1 VAGAGVLIDQRHV
14 LTCAHVVNQ
23 ALGHDRQAQEPP
35 DGEVEVDF
43 VESDAGPL
51 GAHVADGGWVPIGPG
66 GDGDVAV
73 LKLSADAP
81 RGARPALLRRPPRLG
96 GHRVD
101 TYGYPRRYDTGVGA
115 TGVLA
120 AWGGP
125 ANRWV
130 ELQGV
135 EIPGHRVEGGFSGA
149 AVYDQDARAVVGIV
163 VAEDKLAEAK
173 VAWMLPVRTFTK
185 LLGSSWPRLT
195 AIVRSCSMYEPGE
208 LGGHWSPKARG
219 VERDAKRG
227 WYFTGRGQVLR
238 DLAGWLAGG
247 QADGRV
253 RVVTAGPG
261 SGKSAVLARLV
272 TLSDPL
278 YREQIPDLDPD
289 DSTVP
294 PAGSIDVAVWA
305 RAKTIEDLV
314 AAIAQATEVDADSP
328 DALIDGLLEGDRP
341 CTIVVDGLDEAVES
355 AGIAG
360 NLLRPLAAD
369 AASAGVRV
377 LVGSRPGRDDEL
389 IDALGRDAVRLDLD
403 RPPYLER
410 TDLVEFVN
418 RRLLLADDPAAR
430 TPYRG
435 QEDLAG
441 RVADAVAA
449 RAYRTF
455 LVAQL
460 TSKALVQAGS
470 VVDVEAPG
478 WELAFPGSVADAM
491 DGYLNRL
498 AEDAATE
505 QERRAR
511 KRRLRELLTPLAYAE
526 GDGLPRA
533 LWPAAATALADRS
546 YSVEEL
552 DWLLDTAADYL
563 VEQATS
569 EGDPVYRLY
578 HEALAEYLRPARIEE
593 KSALQRRLATALLDA
608 VSKRPDGIS
617 RAWSAAHPYLTR
629 HLATHAAVA
638 GLLDELLDDPGFL
651 LAADSARLLRALPTA
666 NTPAGRQ
673 AAEVYRLAVH
683 QLRDRPVEEAAAYLE
698 FAARQQRA
706 DDLADRIERLGLAQP
721 WSVRWAAWQ
730 PATAHRI
737 LGRHTSPVRAVA
749 VGELD
754 GRPVVVSG
762 GDDATV
768 RVWDLRTSTPIGEPL
783 SGHTG
788 SVNAVAV
795 GELDGRPV
803 VVSGGSDHTMWVWDL
818 RTRRAQAMETGAPIE
833 TIAYVPSSKIIV
845 GTNRGLALLHL
856 IGDDQESYGE
866 AP

>member
-1 VAGAGVLIDQRHV
+1 
-14 LTCAHVVNQ
+14 
-23 ALGHDRQAQEPP
+23 
-35 DGEVEVDF
+35 
-43 VESDAGPL
+43 
-51 GAHVADGGWVPIGPG
+51 
-66 GDGDVAV
+66 
-73 LKLSADAP
+73 
-81 RGARPALLRRPPRLG
+81 
-96 GHRVD
+96 
-101 TYGYPRRYDTGVGA
+101 
-115 TGVLA
+115 
-120 AWGGP
+120 
-125 ANRWV
+125 
-130 ELQGV
+130 
-135 EIPGHRVEGGFSGA
+135 
-149 AVYDQDARAVVGIV
+149 
-163 VAEDKLAEAK
+163 
-173 VAWMLPVRTFTK
+173 
-185 LLGSSWPRLT
+185 
-195 AIVRSCSMYEPGE
+195 
-208 LGGHWSPKARG
+208 
-219 VERDAKRG
+219 
-227 WYFTGRGQVLR
+227 
-238 DLAGWLAGG
+238 
-247 QADGRV
+247 
-253 RVVTAGPG
+253 
-261 SGKSAVLARLV
+261 
-272 TLSDPL
+272 
-278 YREQIPDLDPD
+278 
-289 DSTVP
+289 
-294 PAGSIDVAVWA
+294 
-305 RAKTIEDLV
+305 
-314 AAIAQATEVDADSP
+314 
-328 DALIDGLLEGDRP
+328 
-341 CTIVVDGLDEAVES
+341 
-355 AGIAG
+355 
-360 NLLRPLAAD
+360 
-369 AASAGVRV
+369 
-377 LVGSRPGRDDEL
+377 VGSRPGRDDEL

-608 VSKRPDGIS
+608 VPKRPDGIS

-737 LGRHTSPVRAVA
+737 CPRTPSH
-749 VGELD
+749 VG
-754 GRPVVVSG
+754 
-762 GDDATV
+762 
-768 RVWDLRTSTPIGEPL
+768 WRT
-783 SGHTG
+783 
-788 SVNAVAV
+788 A
-795 GELDGRPV
+795 
-803 VVSGGSDHTMWVWDL
+803 
-818 RTRRAQAMETGAPIE
+818 
-833 TIAYVPSSKIIV
+833 
-845 GTNRGLALLHL
+845 
-856 IGDDQESYGE
+856 
-866 AP
+866 